1 MVTEEKLASWT
12 GPSSDAEQEKQDLTE
27 RMIREAIAAH
37 AAFDG
42 VNLSIYAKGSYANNT
57 NVKFDSD
64 VDIVVE
70 CRGVCYWEE
79 YDPSIGGHPAGSPY
93 EGMWTPE
100 HLRAEVKKALVAK
113 FPTGSITSGTT
124 AFEVEATSS
133 RVNADVVPCFT
144 YRMYFTD
151 GSYREGTKLFKTTGG
166 SIVNYAKLQLEK
178 GRAKNTRTNRVYKK
192 SVRILKRLEN
202 LLVDAGLSEEVPSYL
217 MECLIYNC
225 PDEYFARSTW
235 RGTMQGCLAD
245 IFNYTNRGEPTEQS
259 DRWLEANG
267 SKFLFRVD
275 QKWTREQ
282 VHAFASAAW
291 DYMEF
296 E

>member
-1 MVTEEKLASWT
+1 MVTEDQLAGWT
-12 GPSSDAEQEKQDLTE
+12 GPSSATEQEKQELTE
-27 RMIREAIAAH
+27 RMIKEAIAAH

-42 VNLSIYAKGSYANNT
+42 VSLSIYAKGSYANNT
-57 NVKFDSD
+57 NVKSDSD

-70 CRGVCYWEE
+70 CREVEYWEE
-79 YDPSIGGHPAGSPY
+79 FNPAEGGHPAGSPY
-93 EGMWTPE
+93 EGEWTPDY
-100 HLRAEVKKALVAK
+100 LRSEVQAALEAK
-113 FPTGSITSGTT
+113 FPTGSVTPGTT

-151 GSYREGTKLFKTTGG
+151 GSYREGTKLFKSTGG
-166 SIVNYAKLQLEK
+166 SIENYPKLQLEK
-178 GRAKNTRTNRVYKK
+178 GRAKNTRTNGAYKK
-192 SVRILKRLEN
+192 AVRILKRLEN
-202 LLVDAGLSEEVPSYL
+202 VLVDAGLSEEVPSYL

-225 PDEYFARSTW
+225 PDEYFNRSTW
-235 RGTMQGCLAD
+235 RSVMQGCLAD
-245 IFNYTNRGEPTEQS
+245 IFNYTNRPEPAEND

-267 SKFLFRVD
+267 AKFLFYPA

>member
-1 MVTEEKLASWT
+1 MVTEERLASWT
-12 GPSSDAEQEKQDLTE
+12 GPSSDAEQLKQDLTE

-70 CRGVCYWEE
+70 CREVEYWED
-79 YDPSIGGHPAGSPY
+79 YDPSAGGHPAGSPY
-93 EGMWTPE
+93 EGPWTPDRF
-100 HLRAEVKKALVAK
+100 RAEVKAALVNK
-113 FPTGSITSGTT
+113 FPNGSVTSGTT

-144 YRMYFTD
+144 YRMYFAN
-151 GSYREGTKLFKTTGG
+151 GSYQEGTKLFKTTGG
-166 SIVNYAKLQLEK
+166 SIVNYPKLQLER
-178 GRAKNTRTNRVYKK
+178 GRAKNTRTNGAYKK
-192 SVRILKRLEN
+192 TVRILKRLEN
-202 LLVDAGLSEEVPSYL
+202 VLVDAGLSDEVPSYL

-225 PDEYFARSTW
+225 PDEYFTRATW

-245 IFNYTNRGEPTEQS
+245 IYNYTNRSEPADEAE
-259 DRWLEANG
+259 RWLEANG
-267 SKFLFRVD
+267 AKFLFHGS

-282 VHAFASAAW
+282 VHAFANAAW

-296 E
+296 G